1 MGKQIHSDGFK
12 RAGIEQGAVVSTTD
26 VGFRSAD
33 DRGSRESQRCPPR
46 GA

>member
-1 MGKQIHSDGFK
+1 MGKQVHSDEFK
-12 RAGIEQGAVVSTTD
+12 RAGIEQGAVVSTTG

-33 DRGSRESQRCPPR
+33 VRGSRESQRRPPR